1 MPRTTSTSKGKRF
14 LPGLQEPL
22 RSILL
27 ILFITPPS
35 VIGIG
40 ALCIGLL
47 FAAEGMGRSLTFE
60 QAFNGVL
67 AVLMAFFFLP
77 LAHAGTYRWF
87 WHIEKRRQAGHFL
100 GGAAMPDAFSEP
112 TEPPPVVPIS
122 LPQRAFY
129 ALLYLAAIGLLL
141 FVYLP
146 LGHQAVMQDF
156 IARFSSGRASAG
168 SLASL
173 LTAWLPLLAGMAVV
187 LLALEGDMKKVRS
200 GLLEPS
206 ETLRLQGRV
215 EWLGA
220 FVTAFAMTSLFCFFF
235 GAMIARYLA

>member
-1 MPRTTSTSKGKRF
+1 MPRTTPTRKGKRF
-14 LPGLQEPL
+14 LPDLAEPF

-27 ILFITPPS
+27 ILVIVPPG

-60 QAFNGVL
+60 EAFNGVL
-67 AVLMAFFFLP
+67 AVLMALFFLP
-77 LAHAGTYRWF
+77 LCHAGTYRWF
-87 WHIEKRRQAGHFL
+87 WHIEKKRQAGHFL
-100 GGAAMPDAFSEP
+100 SGAAMPDAFSEP
-112 TEPPPVVPIS
+112 TEPPPAVPIS
-122 LPQRAFY
+122 LGQRTVY

-146 LGHQAVMQDF
+146 LGHQAVLQGF

-168 SLASL
+168 SLATL
-173 LTAWLPLLAGMAVV
+173 LTAWLPLLGGMAVV
-187 LLALEGDMKKVRS
+187 MLALEGDMKKIRS
-200 GLLEPS
+200 GLLDPT

-220 FVTAFAMTSLFCFFF
+220 FVTAFAMTSLLCFMF
-235 GAMIARYLA
+235 GAMIARYLG